1 MSNKRNKTYPIK
13 SKGKYFLFLC
23 LYIFLYP
30 LALILYGRKNKWVIC
45 ERGDDAQDNGF
56 IFFKYVVENHPEIK
70 PVYLIKKSSKDYQKV
85 SSIGKTVEFGSFK
98 HFLMCIGSP
107 VKISSNLF
115 GYAPWVQM
123 VTYYRRNK
131 ARGLHI
137 FLQHGIIKNTHPNF
151 FKEKCV
157 SLTHFICGAKPE
169 YDFVNKNFHYNNGVP
184 IYTGLARF
192 DYLLPFDANKEILI
206 MPTWRANLINLSN
219 EEFAKTE
226 FFLKWNSLLQN
237 SKLIEICKT
246 KRIKIKFYLHYQ
258 FQKYSLLFEGN
269 EVVQVVKYGEETV
282 QALLKETA
290 LLITDFSSVFF
301 DYTYMNK
308 AVVFYQ
314 FDESTFSQ
322 AHYEK
327 GYFDYRRDGFGPVCL
342 EEDEVVSNILDLIGK
357 DFKNSEEYQK
367 RSDIF
372 FEFKDKNNCQRTFEA
387 IMEAIK

>member
-1 MSNKRNKTYPIK
+1 
-13 SKGKYFLFLC
+13 
-23 LYIFLYP
+23 
-30 LALILYGRKNKWVIC
+30 
-45 ERGDDAQDNGF
+45 
-56 IFFKYVVENHPEIK
+56 
-70 PVYLIKKSSKDYQKV
+70 
-85 SSIGKTVEFGSFK
+85 
-98 HFLMCIGSP
+98 
-107 VKISSNLF
+107 
-115 GYAPWVQM
+115 
-123 VTYYRRNK
+123 
-131 ARGLHI
+131 
-137 FLQHGIIKNTHPNF
+137 
-151 FKEKCV
+151 
-157 SLTHFICGAKPE
+157 
-169 YDFVNKNFHYNNGVP
+169 
-184 IYTGLARF
+184 
-192 DYLLPFDANKEILI
+192 

-219 EEFAKTE
+219 EEFAKTD

-237 SKLIEICKT
+237 SKLIEICRT